1 MMQMNYR
8 VRWSRPA
15 RQTRA
20 GGRVESENCGRR
32 AALVRSDQA
41 ENALPSDASGCD
53 KEVAMKSIHRILF
66 ATDFSPASTPALDR
80 AIDLAKDDRAE
91 LIITHVYEPPSRLSL
106 DGYVLPQIYDEF
118 ETALREEAESALAP
132 LVERAKAA
140 GVEARALLVKGIPY
154 RAIARAARANMV
166 DLVVLGTHGRTGMAR
181 LFLGSVAARVI
192 STAPCPVLT
201 VRAA

>member
-1 MMQMNYR
+1 MTM
-8 VRWSRPA
+8 
-15 RQTRA
+15 
-20 GGRVESENCGRR
+20 
-32 AALVRSDQA
+32 
-41 ENALPSDASGCD
+41 
-53 KEVAMKSIHRILF
+53 IHRVLF

-80 AIDLAKDDRAE
+80 AIDLSKDNAAE

-118 ETALREEAESALAP
+118 EAALREEAERSLAP
-132 LVERAKAA
+132 LVARAEAA
-140 GVEARALLVKGIPY
+140 GVKARSLLVKGTPY
-154 RAIARAARANMV
+154 RAIARAARTNDA
-166 DLVVLGTHGRTGMAR
+166 DLVVLGTHGRTGVAR

>member
-1 MMQMNYR
+1 
-8 VRWSRPA
+8 
-15 RQTRA
+15 
-20 GGRVESENCGRR
+20 
-32 AALVRSDQA
+32 
-41 ENALPSDASGCD
+41 
-53 KEVAMKSIHRILF
+53 MKGIHRILF

-80 AIDLAKDDRAE
+80 AIELAKDNGAE

-118 ETALREEAESALAP
+118 EAALRDEAEAALAP
-132 LVERAKAA
+132 LVERAGRV
-140 GVEARALLVKGIPY
+140 GVKVRSLLIKGIPY
-154 RAIARAARANMV
+154 RAIARAARSQAA

>member
-1 MMQMNYR
+1 
-8 VRWSRPA
+8 
-15 RQTRA
+15 
-20 GGRVESENCGRR
+20 
-32 AALVRSDQA
+32 
-41 ENALPSDASGCD
+41 
-53 KEVAMKSIHRILF
+53 MKGIHRILF

-80 AIDLAKDDRAE
+80 AIDLAKDNGAE

-118 ETALREEAESALAP
+118 EAALRDEAEGALAP
-132 LVERAKAA
+132 LVERAKRT
-140 GVEARALLVKGIPY
+140 GVKVRSLLIKGIPY
-154 RAIARAARANMV
+154 RAIARAARAQAA